1 MFMQISVI
9 TVSTNSKEHI
19 RNCLLSLKEK
29 TVDVDYEVI
38 VVDNA
43 STDGTPEMVKAEFPW
58 VKLVENSRN
67 LGFGTANNR
76 GAAIATGGI
85 LCFYNDDTIQTQNTL
100 KAVYEKM
107 TTDNSIGTLGFHLT
121 FPDGSHQ
128 DSVRA
133 YPRLSDQ
140 MLILLKLHHFFTK
153 ARVLRRYLCS
163 DMDYTRE
170 QEVDQV
176 MGACMVIP
184 RVVFERVGGFDE
196 QFFVWFEE
204 VDLQKRIHD
213 ELGLRI
219 VYSPFA
225 EMIHVK
231 GATFGK
237 ALSLTNQR
245 RFNRS
250 LWQYMRK
257 HNGVFAATVITVL
270 QPVSIFL
277 AWGVQ
282 MVRSHQGS
290 VLRKKNNQL

>member
-1 MFMQISVI
+1 MQISVI

-29 TVDVDYEVI
+29 TVDLDYEVI

-58 VKLVENSRN
+58 VKLVENPRN

-76 GAAIATGGI
+76 GAAIATGEM

-100 KAVYEKM
+100 KTVYDKM
-107 TTDNSIGTLGFHLT
+107 TSDQSIGTLGFHLT

-133 YPRLSDQ
+133 YPHLSDQ
-140 MLILLKLHHFFTK
+140 VLVLLKLHHFFSGTLT
-153 ARVLRRYLCS
+153 LRRYLCS
-163 DMDYTRE
+163 DMDYAVE
-170 QEVDQV
+170 QDVDQV

-184 RVVFERVGGFDE
+184 RAVFERVKGFDE

-204 VDLQKRIHD
+204 VDLQKRIHE

-219 VYSPFA
+219 VYSPCA

-237 ALSLTNQR
+237 ALSLTNQK

-250 LWQYMRK
+250 LYQYMRK
-257 HNGVFAATVITVL
+257 HHGVVAGVVVMLL
-270 QPVSIFL
+270 QPVSIVL
-277 AWGVQ
+277 AWMVQ
-282 MVRSHQGS
+282 MVRTHGGS
-290 VLRKKNNQL
+290 VLRKKNTQL